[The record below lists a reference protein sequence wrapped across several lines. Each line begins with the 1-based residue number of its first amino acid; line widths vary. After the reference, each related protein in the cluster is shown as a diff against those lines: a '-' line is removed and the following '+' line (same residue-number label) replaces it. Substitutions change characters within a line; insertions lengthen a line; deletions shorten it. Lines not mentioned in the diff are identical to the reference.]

1 MNGGEI
7 ALRFEGVSKAYGRGS
22 RALDGLSFEIPRGCI
37 AGFVGHNGAGKTTA
51 FSVVSGYLLPDEGEV
66 DILGRGPFQASVFS
80 GLLGVL
86 PQDAE
91 LPDRHTPTELIVHLG
106 RLQGLAAHDARAEAI
121 RVLAL
126 VGLADR
132 AQSQI
137 ATLSHGMRRR
147 VAVASA
153 LCGSPELVLLDEPL
167 AGLDPVQAHSLRDA
181 LARLRGIQTLV
192 ISSHN
197 LAELERL
204 CDWVVMLRRG
214 RCVRQGSLAEITG
227 RGQLV
232 RWHLGRG
239 QPPLGRLAESLPDD
253 RFSLSEG
260 PDGAAVL
267 AQDAAPGSD
276 LDASSVE
283 IMRILAEGGIPLR
296 AVVRGMA
303 LEQRFIDDVR
313 G

>member
-1 MNGGEI
+1 MSQADT
-7 ALRFEGVSKAYGRGS
+7 ALRFERVSKAYGRGA
-22 RALDGLSFEIPRGCI
+22 RALDALSFEIPRGCI
-37 AGFVGHNGAGKTTA
+37 SGFVGHNGAGKTTA

-66 DILGRGPFQASVFS
+66 DILGRGPFQASVFR

-106 RLQGLAAHDARAEAI
+106 RLQGLAAAAARTEAA
-121 RVLAL
+121 RVLEL

-132 AQSQI
+132 AKSRI
-137 ATLSHGMRRR
+137 STLSHGMRRR

-153 LCGSPELVLLDEPL
+153 LCGSPQLVLLDEPL

-181 LARLRGIQTLV
+181 LANLRGIQTLV
-192 ISSHN
+192 VSSHN

-204 CDWVVMLRRG
+204 CDWVVMLKQG
-214 RCVRQGSLAEITG
+214 RCVRQGTIAEVTG

-232 RWHLGRG
+232 RWHLGPG
-239 QPPLGRLAESLPDD
+239 VPPLEQLAAILPDD
-253 RFSLSEG
+253 RFSLSER
-260 PDGAAVL
+260 PDGGSVLEQSAAQG
-267 AQDAAPGSD
+267 AD
-276 LDASSVE
+276 LDASSLE
-283 IMRILAEGGIPLR
+283 IMRVLVGAGVSVQ
-296 AVVRGMA
+296 AVARGMA
-303 LEQRFIDDVR
+303 LEQRFIDDAR